1 MRGKPRATRQ
11 RTTPGFRARR
21 SPAPPARRKLRA
33 TGAGETPGHP
43 VLGKLW
49 GLWSRGEPGATRQEG
64 NPQGGTSGHWRRE
77 DFEGM
82 WRRGNPESGAEKK
95 ALGHWRRED
104 FEGMWRRG
112 NPESGAEKKALGHR
126 RRENFKLCGG
136 GETPSCVM
144 RRKLLATRR
153 RENLSPL
160 TWGKPRSFGE
170 EKALSHWCGKYLAPP
185 GLGETP
191 ARWQRGKP
199 EPRRGEHPSHPVIR
213 STGTPAAFL
222 ALVGGRAAQRTLRNR
237 RDGAARLGEA
247 PPSHTWRGLVL
258 CLPCLVPLCP
268 TGQNRARTDTPP
280 PPFPVAA
287 AGGSALAVQFA
298 GADVAS
304 RPPWA
309 GLAPLAGSRA
319 GRAGRQAARVD
330 GGAGPGQCPV
340 HRRAA
345 IVRQGSGHRV
355 NAGQV
360 VGVRPCLAAGD
371 FQVLQ
376 QAGEL
381 TASSSVARSVHCPA
395 APAQMPPPGWTQE
408 GAGPRAP
415 LNAAG
420 TFAKVTSAH
429 RRISA

>member
-1 MRGKPRATRQ
+1 MACGRLKNLEIAARNLLCSLGDRRRNFLTTRDGNRRRGNPEPPGKGQLQAFGQGEVRRHRQGGNSEPPVRGKPRATRQ

-33 TGAGETPGHP
+33 TGAGETPSHP
-43 VLGKLW
+43 AKDNSRLSGKEKSGATGKEETPSHRCGGNPGPPGIGQTLGPLVP
-49 GLWSRGEPGATRQEG
+49 GGTRCHPARGEPARGNFGPPAQGKLRRYVAEG
-64 NPQGGTSGHWRRE
+64 KPRVRCGEESSGPPAKGKLQIVR
-77 DFEGM
+77 
-82 WRRGNPESGAEKK
+82 RRGNPELRDEKK
-95 ALGHWRRED
+95 ALSHPAKG
-104 FEGMWRRG
+104 
-112 NPESGAEKKALGHR
+112 
-126 RRENFKLCGG
+126 KL
-136 GETPSCVM
+136 EPFD
-144 RRKLLATRR
+144 L
-153 RENLSPL
+153 
-160 TWGKPRSFGE
+160 GKPRSFGE
-170 EKALSHWCGKYLAPP
+170 KKALSHWCGKYLAPP

-213 STGTPAAFL
+213 STGTPGAFL

-330 GGAGPGQCPV
+330 GGAGPGQCPG

-345 IVRQGSGHRV
+345 IVRQGSSFRTI
-355 NAGQV
+355 
-360 VGVRPCLAAGD
+360 
-371 FQVLQ
+371 F
-376 QAGEL
+376 
-381 TASSSVARSVHCPA
+381 
-395 APAQMPPPGWTQE
+395 
-408 GAGPRAP
+408 
-415 LNAAG
+415 
-420 TFAKVTSAH
+420 
-429 RRISA
+429 